1 MKLPCEPPTKDDAR
15 FDKAKFLYKEVK
27 SFPHITDVNNH
38 QIHCRPYRAARPA
51 ELDSDGEDIIDHE
64 VFPEFDEV
72 QLPIVTHYFR
82 RFFNA
87 HEAALKIGL
96 FNAVGKAFLDYAWEY
111 MDLCQSSLAN
121 SSKFKFLHNTSKGEA
136 QPGAM
141 FVKWSLPPRDMRSGI
156 DNRRMQTNERY
167 ADHVVY
173 EKVNIINVSVSEVK
187 ENAESAIE
195 AHNNEQMLWQWKGS
209 QQVMLGLELHG
220 NSVRPKILAL
230 RGTEMHMFYL
240 KELNIA
246 KNEDLVEL
254 LKLMSALLI
263 CVNYNIK

>member
-1 MKLPCEPPTKDDAR
+1 M
-15 FDKAKFLYKEVK
+15 
-27 SFPHITDVNNH
+27 
-38 QIHCRPYRAARPA
+38 
-51 ELDSDGEDIIDHE
+51 
-64 VFPEFDEV
+64 
-72 QLPIVTHYFR
+72 
-82 RFFNA
+82 
-87 HEAALKIGL
+87 KIGL
-96 FNAVGKAFLDYAWEY
+96 FNAVGKEFLDSAWEY

-121 SSKFKFLHNTSKGEA
+121 SSKFKYFHNTSKGES

-141 FVKWSLPPRDMRSGI
+141 FVKWSPPPPPRDLRSGI
-156 DNRRMQTNERY
+156 DNRIIQTNERY

-173 EKVNIINVSVSEVK
+173 DKVNIINVNVSKVK

-195 AHNNEQMLWQWKGS
+195 AQNNEQMLGLWKGS
-209 QQVMLGLELHG
+209 QQVMLGLEVHG

-230 RGTEMHMFYL
+230 CSIEKHMFYL